1 MMPPM
6 APRPAAAVG
15 RGPRLGSAVWVAGE
29 LVEAVLPELVGAAV
43 VPELEAESVVEAAL
57 LVELAAEVEAVAQVT
72 EVGRSVTPAPLQ
84 SCARGREGNCQRNGT
99 PDLICL
105 RYGSKKRRL
114 TLRATDTALSWS
126 DALQSPARQQAIS
139 SMNSLLLQMH
149 LTSLPQSP
157 MPPLRKELAQLCCQG
172 TPVSDCFLSV
182 TITHLGEGTYSARRE
197 IEAALSDNDASE
209 SEGQSSDGLHDC
221 GLMVYVDN

>member
-1 MMPPM
+1 M

-72 EVGRSVTPAPLQ
+72 ELGRSVTPAPLQ
-84 SCARGREGNCQRNGT
+84 SCARGREGNCQRNGAR
-99 PDLICL
+99 DLICL

-172 TPVSDCFLSV
+172 TPVSECFFLSV
-182 TITHLGEGTYSARRE
+182 TIASRGRERTAHVGRSRPPWATTTPARARDR
-197 IEAALSDNDASE
+197 AA
-209 SEGQSSDGLHDC
+209 
-221 GLMVYVDN
+221 MVFMIAV